1 MKKKTFDHQCG
12 FEQERG
18 KESFRREEKKL
29 SVLFTL
35 MSPTNFNIFTI
46 LSLSKVVKFQ
56 GIIVHYFSIYKR
68 EMLMNAFRILVNN
81 LFKKSFYLVS
91 MALYKIRYN
100 LCSGDTTCNSLK
112 KKNYKFFFI
121 FALYQEHLQSQN
133 QEHPQIKKE
142 KKKESL
148 KKNL

>member
-1 MKKKTFDHQCG
+1 
-12 FEQERG
+12 
-18 KESFRREEKKL
+18 
-29 SVLFTL
+29 
-35 MSPTNFNIFTI
+35 
-46 LSLSKVVKFQ
+46 
-56 GIIVHYFSIYKR
+56 
-68 EMLMNAFRILVNN
+68 MNALRILVNN

-112 KKNYKFFFI
+112 KKNYKFF
-121 FALYQEHLQSQN
+121 LYLLCIRNTYNHKIRNTLKL
-133 QEHPQIKKE
+133 KKK